1 MNTLEQVILLCLGT
15 PERLR
20 EYIDTDTDL
29 VKYIK
34 EKYFY
39 LFGLAVKIIPSKP
52 RLIEDAKAI
61 NNESILKLFEE
72 RRPDLYT
79 VLTTHPNGLE
89 WFNAQRFQD
98 LFTLI

>member
-1 MNTLEQVILLCLGT
+1 MNILEQVILLCLGK

-39 LFGLAVKIIPSKP
+39 LFGLAVKVTSSRPK
-52 RLIEDAKAI
+52 LIEEAKAI
-61 NNESILKLFEE
+61 NNESILRLLKEK
-72 RRPDLYT
+72 RPDLYT
-79 VLTTHPNGLE
+79 VLTTHPNGMGWL
-89 WFNAQRFQD
+89 NAQRFQD